1 MILQAVLD
9 GMLAAVLWLFDT
21 LFLRALVLTV
31 LACAAAAVL
40 IPAAWMLRSPLRN
53 FWRGLTARS

>member
-9 GMLAAVLWLFDT
+9 GMMAAVLWLFDT
-21 LFLRALVLTV
+21 LFLRALVVTI
-31 LACAAAAVL
+31 LACGAAVVL
-40 IPAAWMLRSPLRN
+40 IPAAWMLRSPLRD